1 MPQHLQISGS
11 RAIIFIRLMVGIV
24 FLSEGIQK
32 FLYPAE
38 LGAGRFAK
46 IGIPSPALMGPFVGV
61 AEIVC
66 GTLILTG
73 FFIRFAAAV
82 MLINISVALDETADP
97 ARTRGRTLLSPE
109 APQVRRLELAARGA
123 RGSLHVARGALPDPG
138 FGAGKGRWARMKAD
152 PPHRPR
158 FRFSTGRGPQALPSE
173 RSGPGPAPDAFRPCR
188 SHRK

>member
-11 RAIIFIRLMVGIV
+11 RAIILIRLMVGIV

-66 GTLILTG
+66 GILIVTG
-73 FFIRFAAAV
+73 FYHRFKAAV
-82 MLINISVALDETADP
+82 MVINISVALLSTKLP
-97 ARTRGRTLLSPE
+97 ILLGRAVGPCSLPKLPRYGVWS
-109 APQVRRLELAARGA
+109 
-123 RGSLHVARGALPDPG
+123 SLHEARVDL
-138 FGAGKGRWARMKAD
+138 
-152 PPHRPR
+152 
-158 FRFSTGRGPQALPSE
+158 
-173 RSGPGPAPDAFRPCR
+173 C
-188 SHRK
+188 